1 MQCGHSNCK
10 KWAGNR
16 PNHEGKTGL
25 LPVRVSDRW
34 TSGREP
40 ATHYIYVFKRIG
52 AKGAYADIATKALCG
67 ISTINRK
74 GLKRVG
80 FVEQSANCKNCTR
93 YVDYTYSPDLE
104 RKELY
109 VWKCMVGIL

>member
-1 MQCGHSNCK
+1 MI
-10 KWAGNR
+10 
-16 PNHEGKTGL
+16 NHEGETGL
-25 LPVRVSDRW
+25 LPVRVSYRW
-34 TSGREP
+34 SGSGEP
-40 ATHYIYVFKRIG
+40 ATHYIYVIKRIG
-52 AKGAYADIATKALCG
+52 PKGNYADIASRALCG
-67 ISTINRK
+67 ISTLSRRGI
-74 GLKRVG
+74 KRVG